1 MVMHLVT
8 SADGAVEF
16 YDDKVYTT
24 EEAKMIDSKMKSCW
38 NGHSK
43 YIIVK
48 NMPGQPFRDKITYCM
63 TSVYSLIGL
72 PTKNKYYQKFLLDC
86 DPAENIEF
94 PSDLYVER
102 HMLTDCFLKSTRKEV
117 QIRLSKR
124 VASSLTP
131 EQERGQQIRVQLP
144 RSIEGRR

>member
-16 YDDKVYTT
+16 YDDKVYTA
-24 EEAKMIDSKMKSCW
+24 EEAKSIDKRIKECW

-48 NMPGQPFRDKITYCM
+48 NMPGQAFRDKISYCM
-63 TSVYSLIGL
+63 TSVNSLIGL

-86 DPAENIEF
+86 QPDEELVF
-94 PSDLYVER
+94 PPDLRVEK
-102 HMLTDCFLKSTRKEV
+102 HYLSDCFLKSSRKEV
-117 QIRLSKR
+117 EIRLSKR
-124 VASSLTP
+124 VDRSLISEP
-131 EQERGQQIRVQLP
+131 K
-144 RSIEGRR
+144 RS